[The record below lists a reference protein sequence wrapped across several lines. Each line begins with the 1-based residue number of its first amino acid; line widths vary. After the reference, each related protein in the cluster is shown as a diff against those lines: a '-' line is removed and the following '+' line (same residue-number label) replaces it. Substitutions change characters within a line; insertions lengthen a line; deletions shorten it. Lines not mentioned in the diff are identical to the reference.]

1 MKTETVYDIAQLLR
15 RRNNDVGAP
24 DFDDWNIADRLEAA
38 HTREIR
44 SKYSE
49 NNRLRALVGELADAL
64 DAAVPDHADCE
75 DTKALCKGGCMP
87 NGICRQSTIRA
98 LVEMAREAA
107 K

>member
-1 MKTETVYDIAQLLR
+1 MTNETVYDIAQLLR

-38 HTREIR
+38 HTREIS

-49 NNRLRALVGELADAL
+49 NNRLREIVKELAKKLQSSYCCVDGESHFGTCDITGICPDAGTCALV
-64 DAAVPDHADCE
+64 
-75 DTKALCKGGCMP
+75 
-87 NGICRQSTIRA
+87 S
-98 LVEMAREAA
+98 MAREVT